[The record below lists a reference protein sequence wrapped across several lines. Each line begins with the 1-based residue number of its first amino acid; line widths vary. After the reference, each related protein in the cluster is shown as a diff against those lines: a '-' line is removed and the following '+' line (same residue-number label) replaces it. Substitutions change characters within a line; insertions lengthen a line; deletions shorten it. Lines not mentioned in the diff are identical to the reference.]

1 MDKTGAIFYAIDF
14 DLDKVNITV
23 PFTCTV
29 TVTDSGGLTGTTELE
44 MDIQDDNDNYPVFSQ
59 NLTDYIIY
67 AEPTLT
73 SGKFVGQVTIYS
85 FKINRLS

>member
-1 MDKTGAIFYAIDF
+1 M
-14 DLDKVNITV
+14 

-44 MDIQDDNDNYPVFSQ
+44 MDIQDINNNDPVFSQ
-59 NLTDYIIY
+59 NRTDYIIY

-73 SGKFVGQVTIYS
+73 SGKFVGQVIICS
-85 FKINRLS
+85 FLRSIENDNDD